1 MRRTVVGIFVGMK
14 AKIGLQPAWNL
25 EVWLTLAPPD
35 TKPHRHWLWG
45 FFTSGSDPKPGSV
58 PLY

>member
-1 MRRTVVGIFVGMK
+1 MK